1 MATRSQSSPQSR
13 AETEPEFVPL
23 QHAPN
28 VLDLIGNTPL
38 LEITRLT
45 EGIIAPAVRIFAK
58 LEGFNP
64 GGSVKDRAA
73 RSMILR
79 GIESGDLTPG
89 KVILDSTSGNTGI
102 ALAMV
107 GAALGYPVELVM
119 ASNVSRERKRIIEA
133 YGAKIILS
141 DPMELSD
148 GAIRLC
154 RKIYAENPQRYFKP
168 DQYNNEANS
177 LAHFETTGPEIWHQ
191 TEGRVTHFLA
201 AIGTGGTVMGTGR
214 FLKSKN
220 RDIKVIA
227 VEPDDPMHGLEGL
240 KHMAS
245 SIVPGIYHENELD
258 SKIPIATEDAYEMV
272 YMLGQIEGMVVGQ
285 SSGAALLASMKLAR
299 TLREGTI
306 VTIFPDFGDKYLST
320 NLWIGWQQWRQEQWR
335 ERLKKMVAKMMD
347 RIHERY
353 YLSYPRALIKEPI
366 LYQLVKK
373 FDLMFQHP
381 RRQRI

>member
-13 AETEPEFVPL
+13 ADTEPEFVPVER
-23 QHAPN
+23 APN

-73 RSMILR
+73 RRMILR
-79 GIESGDLTPG
+79 GIESGDLKSG

-102 ALAMV
+102 ALSMV
-107 GAALGYPVELVM
+107 GAVLGYPVELVM

-133 YGAKIILS
+133 YGAKIIFS

-154 RKIYAENPQRYFKP
+154 RKIYADNPARYFKP

-191 TEGRVTHFLA
+191 TDGGVTHFVA

-214 FLKSKN
+214 FLKSKHRN
-220 RDIKVIA
+220 IKVIA
-227 VEPDDPMHGLEGL
+227 VEPADPMHGLEGL

-258 SKIPIATEDAYEMV
+258 WKIPIATEDAYELV
-272 YMLGQIEGMVVGQ
+272 YMLGQIEGMLVGQ
-285 SSGAALLASMKLAR
+285 SSGAALLAAIRLAR
-299 TLREGTI
+299 TLR
-306 VTIFPDFGDKYLST
+306 S
-320 NLWIGWQQWRQEQWR
+320 
-335 ERLKKMVAKMMD
+335 
-347 RIHERY
+347 
-353 YLSYPRALIKEPI
+353 
-366 LYQLVKK
+366 
-373 FDLMFQHP
+373 
-381 RRQRI
+381 